1 MADAFV
7 DPALLAHLGARPDL
21 GSPRLLERDDRGDVV
36 ALRVRYRFSGQLS
49 GRVTRV
55 VDPDRLTWVEES
67 ELDRRT
73 LTTAFRIV
81 PDHYANL
88 LRCAG
93 TIAVGPDPGGRDPA
107 GGGEGTLRVVEA
119 DLKVSVPF
127 VGGSVERAIVSGLRD
142 HAAAEARVVAEWL
155 AGSGGGRG

>member
-1 MADAFV
+1 VAEAFV
-7 DPALLAHLGARPDL
+7 DPALLAHLGARPEL

-36 ALRVRYRFSGQLS
+36 ALRVRYRFAGQLS

-55 VDPDRLTWVEES
+55 VDPARLTWVEES

-73 LTTAFRIV
+73 STTTFRIV

-93 TIAVGPDPGGRDPA
+93 TITVVPGPGGDGA
-107 GGGEGTLRVVEA
+107 LRVVEA
-119 DLKVSVPF
+119 DLKVTVPF
-127 VGGSVERAIVSGLRD
+127 VGASVERAIVSGLRD
-142 HAAAEARVVAEWL
+142 HAALEAHVVEDWL
-155 AGSGGGRG
+155 AADPG

>member
-1 MADAFV
+1 VADAFV

-21 GSPRLLERDDRGDVV
+21 GSPRLLDREERGDVV
-36 ALRVRYRFSGQLS
+36 ALRVRYRFAGQLS

-67 ELDRRT
+67 ELDRRS
-73 LTTAFRIV
+73 LVTAFRIV

-93 TIAVGPDPGGRDPA
+93 TITVAADGAEQGA
-107 GGGEGTLRVVEA
+107 LRVVEA
-119 DLKVSVPF
+119 DLKVTVPF
-127 VGGSVERAIVSGLRD
+127 VGGSVERAIVSGLRH
-142 HAAAEARVVAEWL
+142 HAATEERVVGDWL
-155 AGSGGGRG
+155 AAQAAGDGSGSSK